1 MDDQLKKDLIKA
13 VGTFKIVPEILTD
26 SRTLDNTD
34 KVEVPWTLKQT
45 LQYEQNQ

>member
-1 MDDQLKKDLIKA
+1 MDEQIKKDIIKKA
-13 VGTFKIVPEILTD
+13 GTFKIVSAILTD
-26 SRTLDNTD
+26 SKAVKAND